1 MGITIC
7 STKSDKSFDLSY
19 NGYDDVKDN
28 IALVIDKEFGKLL
41 HTWKEYSHI
50 KHVMELH
57 EQVNMKD
64 PEGPGSDKDVS
75 YHIAHQFGYVP
86 DPEDLEKDYQKEV
99 IEIINKKELDK
110 KYGPVLEYILD
121 GNYDGS
127 LPYEVCQA
135 IYDVI
140 KDVDM
145 DTMAPRYG
153 RFNNPNWYREFK
165 EFLLECYNT
174 KSKMIWG

>member
-1 MGITIC
+1 MGITIF
-7 STKSDKSFDLSY
+7 SKKSDKSFDLSY
-19 NGYDDVKDN
+19 TGYDDVKDN

-41 HTWKEYSHI
+41 HTWKEYANI
-50 KHVMELH
+50 KQVMKYH
-57 EQVNMKD
+57 EQENMKD
-64 PEGPGSDKDVS
+64 PKGPGSDKDIS

-99 IEIINKKELDK
+99 MEIVNKKELDK
-110 KYGPVLEYILD
+110 KYGPVLEYIFD
-121 GNYDGS
+121 GSPDGS
-127 LPYEVCQA
+127 LPYEVCKA

-153 RFNNPNWYREFK
+153 RFNNPNWYGEFK

-174 KSKMIWG
+174 KSKMMWR